1 MIRIALDAMGGDHA
15 PSETIKGAISALT
28 LFPNIEVILVG
39 QDARISKEL
48 KKHKHDPRISIY
60 NASEVISTS
69 EPPIQAIKQK
79 KDSSIV
85 KGVSLVKEEKADAF
99 VSAGNSGALMAASLF
114 GLGRVFGIERPAF
127 ATIFPSKKGKVLLL
141 DMGANVDCK
150 PTHLVSFAKMGNI
163 YSKYVLHVK
172 DPKIG
177 LVNIGEEPEKGNELT
192 TSTYPLLKEEKSIN
206 FAGMVES
213 KEIFAGK
220 IDVVVCDGFTGNLI
234 LKICES
240 TATFIVEMLAG
251 EVKSHPLAVLAAIFL
266 IPAIFR
272 LKKKV
277 DYDEFGGAELLGING
292 VVVKAHGR
300 AKSKAIMNAIRV
312 ATESVE
318 GKVVEYI
325 SKVGEA

>member
-15 PSETIKGAISALT
+15 PSETIKGAISALA
-28 LFPNIEVILVG
+28 LLPNIEIVLVG
-39 QDARISKEL
+39 QENRISKEL
-48 KKHKHDPRISIY
+48 KKHKHDPRISFY
-60 NASEVISTS
+60 NATEIIQTS

-85 KGVSLVKEEKADAF
+85 KGVALVKEGKADAF

-114 GLGRVFGIERPAF
+114 GLGRVSGIERPAF
-127 ATIFPSKKGKVLLL
+127 ATIFPSKKSKVLLL

-150 PTHLVSFAKMGNI
+150 PAHLVCFAKMGAI
-163 YSKYVLHVK
+163 YSKYVLHV
-172 DPKIG
+172 DNPKVG

-192 TSTYPLLKEEKSIN
+192 ISTYPLLKEEKTIN

-213 KEIFAGK
+213 KEIFAGR

-234 LKICES
+234 LKFGES
-240 TATFIVEMLAG
+240 TATFIFEMLAG
-251 EVKSHPLAVLAAIFL
+251 EIKSHPLAAFAALFL
-266 IPAIFR
+266 IPALLR

-312 ATESVE
+312 AVESVE
-318 GKVVEYI
+318 GKVVDYI